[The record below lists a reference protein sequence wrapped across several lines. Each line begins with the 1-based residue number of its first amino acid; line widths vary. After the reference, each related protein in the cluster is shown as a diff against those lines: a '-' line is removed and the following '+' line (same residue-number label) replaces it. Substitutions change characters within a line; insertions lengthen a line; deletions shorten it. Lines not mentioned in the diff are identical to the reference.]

1 MSPKR
6 TLSKLHLILILIVV
20 TGTTVLAQP
29 KAGEQTDT
37 PAARKDAPGSAGR
50 FFAYG
55 GVNGKDADGKLLENE
70 FGVIWSS
77 TDGERWEQ
85 VFKGGMMKEKQS
97 HGENNGVTGLAR
109 GNGRFVAVGSK
120 GIGAMY
126 SEDGRKWTHATKLG
140 DGITCAPG
148 GFAFGNDMFV
158 ICNVVEFLV
167 SADGVTWEKRPTY
180 KEIEKRHGVG
190 VWDPK
195 GPGHVR
201 GLVFGNGVFVHYGE
215 KRLGTSRDAKT
226 FLHHE
231 IMPGNQGLIFGGG
244 RFIVL
249 NTTTGHKT
257 SKDGIEWKPFTIDGD
272 DKDLLKHQNSGVWTG
287 EEFVISGKG
296 CVYHSKDGETWTKT
310 VVKKGNVSLKSANR
324 GLLIGSLYPTGF
336 TSSRDGGESWV
347 RAPSDFGVHR
357 IQWFDDK

>member
-1 MSPKR
+1 MLSKMHLTLIVAVACTVALAEENPASPK
-6 TLSKLHLILILIVV
+6 
-20 TGTTVLAQP
+20 
-29 KAGEQTDT
+29 DT
-37 PAARKDAPGSAGR
+37 PASKQDGPGSRGL

-70 FGVIWSS
+70 YGVIWTSA
-77 TDGERWEQ
+77 DGEHWEP
-85 VFKGGMMKEKQS
+85 VFKGGMMKENQS
-97 HGENNGVTGLAR
+97 HGANNGVTGLAR
-109 GNGRFVAVGSK
+109 GKGRYVAVGSK

-140 DGITCAPG
+140 DGVTCAPG

-158 ICNVVEFLV
+158 IANVVEFIV
-167 SADGVTWEKRPTY
+167 SADGTGWERRPTH

-201 GLVFGNGVFVHYGE
+201 GLVFGNGVFVLWGE
-215 KRLGTSRDAKT
+215 RRLGTSKDART

-231 IMPGNQGLIFGGG
+231 VLPGTQGVMFGGG
-244 RFIVL
+244 RFIAL

-257 SKDGIEWKPFTIDGD
+257 STDGVVWKPLAIDGD
-272 DKDLLKHQNSGVWTG
+272 DQEVLKHQNSGVWTG
-287 EEFVISGKG
+287 EEFVVSGKG
-296 CVYHSKDGETWTKT
+296 CSYHSKDGESWTKT
-310 VVKKGNVSLKSANR
+310 VVKKGSPSLKSANR

-336 TSSRDGGESWV
+336 TRSRNGGENWEKT
-347 RAPSDFGVHR
+347 PSDFGVYR
-357 IQWFDDK
+357 IQWFDEK